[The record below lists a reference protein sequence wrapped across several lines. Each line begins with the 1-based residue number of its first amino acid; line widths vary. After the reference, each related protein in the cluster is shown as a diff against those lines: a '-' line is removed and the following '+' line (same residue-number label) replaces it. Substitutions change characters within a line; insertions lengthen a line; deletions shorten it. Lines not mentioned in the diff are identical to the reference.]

1 MENKEIDYNKEL
13 LIALREK
20 VHLGS
25 KTLQMLLTQFGSL
38 EGIVDADI
46 AALTEIPRINK
57 EKARLIKDIDYE
69 LKGIAADLE
78 IYSEKG
84 ITVWT
89 IFDKDY
95 PEMLRYLSDPPFVLY
110 TRGNFPLRDRAFIAM
125 VGTTKASAESLELMV
140 NYAVKL
146 SAKGAVIVSGLA
158 RGSDTAAH
166 LGAIK
171 SEGPSYAVLGCG
183 FNNIY
188 PAENKVLAEELLE
201 KGALISEYPPDT
213 KVSTGRLIS
222 RNRIIVGLS
231 HTVIVGEVDKKSRG
245 TIDAAERA
253 LDNGKLLFAIGNKL
267 TPIDPGLIEFGAM
280 PLDSYDQVDLVYDHS
295 M

>member
-1 MENKEIDYNKEL
+1 MENEQIDYNKEL

-20 VHLGS
+20 VRLGS
-25 KTLQMLLTQFGSL
+25 KTFQMLLTRFGSL
-38 EGIVDADI
+38 EGIVDADLESLI
-46 AALTEIPRINK
+46 EIPLVDK
-57 EKARLIKDIDYE
+57 EKARLIKDIDYQ
-69 LKGIAADLE
+69 LKGVGDDLAL
-78 IYSEKG
+78 YAEKG
-84 ITVWT
+84 IKVWT
-89 IFDKDY
+89 IFDREY
-95 PEMLRYLSDPPFVLY
+95 PEMLKYLSDPPFVLY
-110 TRGNFPLRDRAFIAM
+110 TRGNFPLQDKIFVAM
-125 VGTTKASAESLELMV
+125 VGTTRASAESLELMV
-140 NYAVKL
+140 NYAIKL

-183 FNNIY
+183 LDHIY
-188 PAENKVLAEELLE
+188 PPENKTLSEEILE

-213 KVSTGRLIS
+213 KVATGRLIA

-231 HTVIVGEVDKKSRG
+231 HSVIVGEIDKKSRG

-253 LDNGKLLFAIGNKL
+253 VDNGKLLFAIGNNFN
-267 TPIDPGLIEFGAM
+267 PVDPGLIEFGAI
-280 PLDSYDQVDLVYDHS
+280 PLDNYDKIDLVYDHS